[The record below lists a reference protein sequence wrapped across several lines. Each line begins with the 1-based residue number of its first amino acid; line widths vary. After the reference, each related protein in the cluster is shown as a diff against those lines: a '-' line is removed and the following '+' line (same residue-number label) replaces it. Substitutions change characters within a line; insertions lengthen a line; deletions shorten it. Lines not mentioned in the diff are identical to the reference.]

1 MSSKYDIR
9 AIFEKMELDLISSMH
24 RNLKYHESEEDKEGF
39 QWEQWQRSKLR
50 ALNKYRQENKLIMDN
65 RIGSIE
71 EDVNRELESN
81 YNKGLN
87 RISNVINKL
96 KSLFIKNKS
105 KNNVQDFKN
114 HTKKISPNVVKNLSI
129 EFPEDISE
137 KGYINEP
144 KENQFFSMNDKK
156 LKALQESVNND
167 IKKANATVLRKMDD
181 VYRKTIYKT
190 HVYLQS
196 GAVSLNQAID
206 MATKDFLNTGINSI
220 TYKDGKH
227 VNIASYVEMCL
238 RTASHRAT
246 LLGEGKKRDE
256 YGIYTVVV
264 SAHAN
269 TCPMCAVW
277 QGKVLIDD
285 VFSNPTEEYLQENK
299 GKYKLLSEAI
309 DAGLLHVN
317 CRHTLTTYFPDI
329 TNLPTV
335 PDERKALE
343 RYKAEQEQRR
353 LERYIRK
360 WKRISIGSQDEAN
373 IEFASNKLLEYS
385 SQLKTHLEKH
395 PYLRRNRQK
404 EKIYG
409 IKQTGGKYTKG
420 DIEWMLRRESEADT
434 YYEKVRLDNSDIE
447 KISKNTGFS
456 MKKIDTIKNHVFNNK
471 HIRFDGTLGLLDA
484 DYDMAVAWQ
493 RLINGNYE
501 DRDILLLKHEY
512 LESGLE
518 KRYNLTNKDAHD
530 ITTKKYDWY
539 GYLLKEKGEFGE
551 DDCLNEITR

>member
-39 QWEQWQRSKLR
+39 KWEQWQRSKLR

-129 EFPEDISE
+129 EFPEYISE

-144 KENQFFSMNDKK
+144 KENQFFNMNDKK

-181 VYRKTIYKT
+181 VYRQTIYKT

-220 TYKDGKH
+220 TYKDGKQ

-309 DAGLLHVN
+309 DADLLHVN
-317 CRHTLTTYFPDI
+317 CKHTLTTYFPGI

-404 EKIYG
+404 EKIHDVNINKNINLLKDSKVNAK
-409 IKQTGGKYTKG
+409 IKETREYIKTTQPLKIEVGKQGKHILGHNNYIKGRSYLTISLEEAQEIINKYAGTGEINFNRKG
-420 DIEWMLRRESEADT
+420 EWDKKELI
-434 YYEKVRLDNSDIE
+434 KVD
-447 KISKNTGFS
+447 KNIGVS
-456 MKKIDTIKNHVFNNK
+456 INNK
-471 HIRFDGTLGLLDA
+471 TGIET
-484 DYDMAVAWQ
+484 
-493 RLINGNYE
+493 
-501 DRDILLLKHEY
+501 
-512 LESGLE
+512 
-518 KRYNLTNKDAHD
+518 LTNKFKVHYSNKGTH
-530 ITTKKYDWY
+530 IVPT
-539 GYLLKEKGEFGE
+539 LKEE
-551 DDCLNEITR
+551 

>member
-220 TYKDGKH
+220 TYKDGKQ

-404 EKIYG
+404 EKIYDINEAKNTNLLKNKEERVK
-409 IKQTGGKYTKG
+409 IKRDGSTRAAEFSKYW
-420 DIEWMLRRESEADT
+420 EEASLKEAINKFT
-434 YYEKVRLDNSDIE
+434 PEYEIIE
-447 KISKNTGFS
+447 KLDKGKILYNSKKTN
-456 MKKIDTIKNHVFNNK
+456 IQIVYDTNGNYFRIE
-471 HIRFDGTLGLLDA
+471 DLTLKGKRRYLD
-484 DYDMAVAWQ
+484 
-493 RLINGNYE
+493 INGNNASNKIENGKQKGRSKEEYE
-501 DRDILLLKHEY
+501 A
-512 LESGLE
+512 
-518 KRYNLTNKDAHD
+518 LTHFKNKD
-530 ITTKKYDWY
+530 
-539 GYLLKEKGEFGE
+539 GE
-551 DDCLNEITR
+551 D

>member
-24 RNLKYHESEEDKEGF
+24 KNLKHHESEEDKEGF
-39 QWEQWQRSKLR
+39 KWEQWQRSKLR
-50 ALNKYRQENKLIMDN
+50 ALNKYRQENKLIMDKH
-65 RIGSIE
+65 IGSIE
-71 EDVNRELESN
+71 EDVNKELESN

-96 KSLFIKNKS
+96 KSLFTKNKS
-105 KNNVQDFKN
+105 KNKVQDFKN
-114 HTKKISPNVVKNLSI
+114 HTKKISPNAVKNLSI

-137 KGYINEP
+137 KAYINEP
-144 KENQFFSMNDKK
+144 KESQFFGMNDKK
-156 LKALQESVNND
+156 LNALQESVNND

-181 VYRKTIYKT
+181 VYRQTIYKT

-206 MATKDFLNTGINSI
+206 MATKDFLSTGINSI
-220 TYKDGKH
+220 TYKDGKQ

-246 LLGEGKKRDE
+246 LLGEGKKRNE

-269 TCPMCAVW
+269 TCPMCAAW
-277 QGKVLIDD
+277 QGKILIDD
-285 VFSNPTEEYLQENK
+285 VFSNPSEEYLQENK
-299 GKYKLLSEAI
+299 VKYKLLSEAI

-335 PDERKALE
+335 PDEKKALE
-343 RYKAEQEQRR
+343 RYKAEQEQRK

-360 WKRISIGSQDEAN
+360 WKRISVGSQDEVNREVAN
-373 IEFASNKLLEYS
+373 NNLLEYS
-385 SQLKTHLEKH
+385 AKLKTHLEEH

-404 EKIYG
+404 EKIY
-409 IKQTGGKYTKG
+409 
-420 DIEWMLRRESEADT
+420 
-434 YYEKVRLDNSDIE
+434 V
-447 KISKNTGFS
+447 SKS
-456 MKKIDTIKNHVFNNK
+456 
-471 HIRFDGTLGLLDA
+471 
-484 DYDMAVAWQ
+484 
-493 RLINGNYE
+493 
-501 DRDILLLKHEY
+501 
-512 LESGLE
+512 
-518 KRYNLTNKDAHD
+518 
-530 ITTKKYDWY
+530 
-539 GYLLKEKGEFGE
+539 
-551 DDCLNEITR
+551 

>member
-1 MSSKYDIR
+1 
-9 AIFEKMELDLISSMH
+9 
-24 RNLKYHESEEDKEGF
+24 
-39 QWEQWQRSKLR
+39 
-50 ALNKYRQENKLIMDN
+50 
-65 RIGSIE
+65 
-71 EDVNRELESN
+71 
-81 YNKGLN
+81 
-87 RISNVINKL
+87 
-96 KSLFIKNKS
+96 
-105 KNNVQDFKN
+105 
-114 HTKKISPNVVKNLSI
+114 
-129 EFPEDISE
+129 
-137 KGYINEP
+137 
-144 KENQFFSMNDKK
+144 
-156 LKALQESVNND
+156 
-167 IKKANATVLRKMDD
+167 
-181 VYRKTIYKT
+181 
-190 HVYLQS
+190 
-196 GAVSLNQAID
+196 

-220 TYKDGKH
+220 TYKDGKQ

-309 DAGLLHVN
+309 DAGILHVN
-317 CRHTLTTYFPDI
+317 CKHTLTTYFPGI

-335 PDERKALE
+335 PDEKKALE

-404 EKIYG
+404 EKIYDINEAKNTNLLKNKEERVK
-409 IKQTGGKYTKG
+409 IKRDGSTRAAEFSKYW
-420 DIEWMLRRESEADT
+420 EEASLKEAINKFT
-434 YYEKVRLDNSDIE
+434 PEYEIIE
-447 KISKNTGFS
+447 KLDKGKILYNSKKTN
-456 MKKIDTIKNHVFNNK
+456 IQIVYDTNGNYFRIE
-471 HIRFDGTLGLLDA
+471 DLTLKGKRRYLD
-484 DYDMAVAWQ
+484 
-493 RLINGNYE
+493 INGNNASNKIENGKQKGRSKEEYE
-501 DRDILLLKHEY
+501 A
-512 LESGLE
+512 
-518 KRYNLTNKDAHD
+518 LTHFKNKD
-530 ITTKKYDWY
+530 
-539 GYLLKEKGEFGE
+539 GE
-551 DDCLNEITR
+551 D